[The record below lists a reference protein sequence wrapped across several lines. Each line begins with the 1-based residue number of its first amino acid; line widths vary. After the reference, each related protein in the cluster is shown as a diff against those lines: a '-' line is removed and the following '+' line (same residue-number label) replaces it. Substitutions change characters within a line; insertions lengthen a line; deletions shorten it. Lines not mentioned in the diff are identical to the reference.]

1 MWWLEQRPLRRSA
14 LGRLALRLAG
24 ICAAGA
30 MVAGCFQPLY
40 GDASFTASPSVA
52 AAMAAV
58 DVNQIAAA
66 NGTPLSRL
74 AVEVR
79 NKLLFHLTG
88 GGAAAPP
95 AYRLNITLTSSNTS
109 VIVDINSGRPDSEDY
124 GLNANY
130 SLQDIKSGK
139 AVLNSQ
145 TFARVT
151 YDIPGQAQ
159 RFARARGLRD
169 AEDRAAQLIAD
180 NIRARLASFFV
191 AGT

>member
-1 MWWLEQRPLRRSA
+1 MPGTSILKRLYWPSTRSAARSTARHRRRGSSCRRGSSMWWLEQRPLRRSA

-88 GGAAAPP
+88 GGPAAPP
-95 AYRLNITLTSSNTS
+95 AYRLNITLTSSNMS
-109 VIVDINSGRPDSEDY
+109 V
-124 GLNANY
+124 
-130 SLQDIKSGK
+130 
-139 AVLNSQ
+139 
-145 TFARVT
+145 
-151 YDIPGQAQ
+151 
-159 RFARARGLRD
+159 
-169 AEDRAAQLIAD
+169 
-180 NIRARLASFFV
+180 
-191 AGT
+191 

>member
-1 MWWLEQRPLRRSA
+1 MWWLERRQLR
-14 LGRLALRLAG
+14 RLALRLG
-24 ICAAGA
+24 VVCGAGA

-40 GDASFTASPSVA
+40 GDVSLTSSPGVA
-52 AAMAAV
+52 AAMATV
-58 DVNQIAAA
+58 DVDQIAAP
-66 NGTPLSRL
+66 NGSPLSRL

-79 NKLLFHLTG
+79 NKLLFGLTG

-95 AYRLNITLTSSNTS
+95 AYRLTITISSSNLS
-109 VIVDINSGRPDSEDY
+109 VIVDINSGRPDSENY
-124 GLNANY
+124 ALNATY
-130 SLQDIKSGK
+130 TLKDIKTGK
-139 AVLNSQ
+139 PVLTSQ

-180 NIRARLASFFV
+180 NIRSRLASFFV